1 MMPEMRSLLLLTM
14 ILSPLVGV
22 ASACQPQDEL
32 EYVEGDPWY
41 IIDPGLYEPA
51 PANNDPVEGDMGSPD
66 MMPAVLTPL
75 DGAWAGPEE
84 IGDCID
90 ATSWL
95 EFAGDGSF
103 AYNFLQANACIEED
117 ARGLF
122 ACQGT
127 WSREPAGDALQGSLS
142 YGCQSE
148 AATPSTP
155 DTRGLT
161 ATYMIIERDEGA
173 SLTFKAWLQQDG
185 AWIRTRQD
193 LQEYPPSAEGFPRE
207 RSTTDFTSTIV
218 LNDPSGSALRTV
230 DDFPDLESGERAE
243 VTIVLFIEA
252 EVFFS
257 FSGAREKGVE
267 EFILPAFLERTEDG
281 GWRLSVRFDD
291 REPGHQGWTD
301 YLRSQGV
308 FTRYPVASAA
318 FIVAFSPVLYISPT
332 RPDGIYAPG
341 AWRQFDGP
349 CQTYPEY
356 YLELLGD
363 YCQGVE

>member
-1 MMPEMRSLLLLTM
+1 MPEMRSLLLCSA
-14 ILSPLVGV
+14 ILMPLVGL
-22 ASACQPQDEL
+22 ASACHPQDEL

-51 PANNDPVEGDMGSPD
+51 PGNNAGGADMGGDMP
-66 MMPAVLTPL
+66 PAMRTPL
-75 DGAWAGPEE
+75 DGAWAGPQE

-90 ATSWL
+90 AASWL
-95 EFAGDGSF
+95 EFSGDGAF

-122 ACQGT
+122 ACEGT
-127 WSREPAGDALQGSLS
+127 WSRDPSGSARQGSLT

-148 AATPSTP
+148 SMTPSTP

-161 ATYMIIERDEGA
+161 ASYMIIERDDVTT
-173 SLTFKAWLQQDG
+173 LTFKAWLQQENG
-185 AWIRTRQD
+185 AWVRTRQD

-218 LNDPSGSALRTV
+218 LNDVSGAALRSV
-230 DDFPDLESGERAE
+230 EDFPDLAPGERAE

-257 FSGAREKGVE
+257 FSGAREQGVE
-267 EFILPAFLERTEDG
+267 EFIFPAFLEREEDG
-281 GWRLSVRFDD
+281 GWRLSARIDNQ
-291 REPGHQGWTD
+291 EPDYQTWTD
-301 YLRSQGV
+301 YLRSQGI

-318 FIVAFSPVLYISPT
+318 FIVAFVPVLYISPEQSK
-332 RPDGIYAPG
+332 GMYAPG
-341 AWRQFDGP
+341 AWVQFDGP
-349 CQTYPEY
+349 CQSYPEY

-363 YCQGVE
+363 FCQGME